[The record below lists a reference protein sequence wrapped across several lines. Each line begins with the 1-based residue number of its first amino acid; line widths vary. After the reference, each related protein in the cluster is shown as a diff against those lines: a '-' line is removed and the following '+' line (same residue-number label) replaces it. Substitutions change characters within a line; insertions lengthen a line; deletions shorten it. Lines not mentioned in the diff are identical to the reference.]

1 LFAFSSKLVPQSP
14 DGQEKSPPAHS
25 PELVQQ
31 YTEQQRKVYAVEE
44 DYDNKA
50 KVQSH
55 ILSTKSLGPLIK
67 YICNFLDLV
76 LQ

>member
-14 DGQEKSPPAHS
+14 DGQEKSPLAHS

-31 YTEQQRKVYAVEE
+31 YMERQRKVYAVEE
-44 DYDNKA
+44 DYDHKA

-55 ILSTKSLGPLIK
+55 
-67 YICNFLDLV
+67 
-76 LQ
+76 